1 MRMRS
6 RTPALALQARARRTP
21 LRVKIIA
28 WSFIPAAIILTAVAL
43 VTYYAYQQVTEDL
56 VVERDRELARLT
68 AVELANSLQDYPNLL
83 SAVAREVL
91 LPLASRDPSPPN
103 PLNSPDALIQD
114 ALAQARHRLVLFDG
128 GVFALN
134 HLGRV
139 MAAEPE
145 RPETI
150 GQDWSA
156 RPYFRR
162 LVATTGTPVF
172 SNILADGPGGE
183 EVIAVAV
190 PIVNDRGEFLGAMVG
205 MFRLGASAISPFYG
219 AILRLRLEQSGAA
232 YVVDDNGRAI
242 YASDPGQIGSDFS
255 THPVAP
261 EALSGRV
268 GAIRTRAVD
277 GRDILASFGPVPNT
291 NWSLVIEE
299 SWEALTQ
306 PSLVYGQF
314 LLALLAL
321 GVVIPAVV
329 VAIGVRRITG
339 PIAELVEA
347 SRQVAGGD
355 FGQTV
360 APNTGD
366 ELEDLADQFNRM
378 SAELKASY
386 IQLERDLAE
395 LKRIENELRRSE
407 ELYRTL
413 ARNFPN
419 GSVLLFDAD
428 LRYILADG
436 AGLVEVGLSKD
447 MLEGQTIWELFP
459 ADVTEVIE
467 PGYRAALAGEASVL
481 EVPFAGRMYTLHT
494 LPIRNERG
502 DIVAGMAMTQDI
514 TARKQTEAQLRAS
527 EAKLRALFAAMTDV
541 ILVLDAQGRYLNVAP
556 TNPALLYRP
565 PDELIGRTLHDVF
578 PADQAEMFLSHVQE
592 ALRTGQTV
600 NMEYSLPIAGREVW
614 FAASVSPMSDD
625 TVLMMARDTTER
637 RQAVAALRER
647 EEQYR
652 GIFESTTDGLFIN
665 SLDGQLVDFN
675 PAAAHMHG
683 YTMEEFRQLQP
694 SQFIHPDSLSI
705 FAQYLETVKSGQLF
719 RSQAVDIRKDGTPFH
734 VEVLGSGFNYRGQP
748 HTLAVVR
755 DISEQV
761 QAQEL
766 LERRVEER
774 TRELTTLLQV
784 SRNVAST
791 LDLEPLLGLILDQLK
806 AVIDYTGASIMV
818 VEGDV
823 VKYGAYRGP
832 APAQE
837 VLQTQFSIRGSM
849 TEQIVSHRQS
859 VIVPDVR
866 DDTPQARAFVKSQLA
881 RLDSTFGY
889 IRAWLGVPL
898 VVKEKTLG
906 VLSLHHSQPNTFSSQ
921 HAELAL
927 AFASHAAIAIEN
939 ARLFEAEQRRAE
951 QFRVINEVGRHI
963 TSILTVD
970 DLLAQ
975 TVRLIQ
981 ETFRY
986 YFTSVGLIEG
996 DEVVVKY
1003 GDPLRLPVGHAPGSG
1018 IIGWVAGTGEPSL
1031 VPDVR
1036 QDSRYVP
1043 SPSASR
1049 TRSELAVPIKSRGRV
1064 IGVLDVESDR
1074 VDAFDESDVAVV
1086 QLLANQ
1092 LGVAIENAR
1101 LYESEQ
1107 RRAEQFRVLA
1117 EVGRRITSILDVD
1130 QLLSET
1136 VQLMSQAFGYYHVG
1150 IAIIEGD
1157 MAIYR
1162 TGAGTLWEESPV
1174 PFQPPRLKVGQEG
1187 ITGWVAGTGE
1197 PLLVPDVSQDPRYV
1211 WLKGSQTRSEL
1222 ALPILAK
1229 DRTPAD
1235 GGRGQAPASG
1245 ARAQAIGVLDVQ
1257 SDRVNAFDQTDLV
1270 VLQSLAYQLAVAIEN
1285 ARLYEQAQQ
1294 LAALEE
1300 RQKLARELH
1309 DSVSQALYGIA
1320 LGAKTARALL
1330 NRDPAQVA
1338 QPLDYVLSLAEAG
1351 LVEMRALIFEL
1362 RPESL
1367 EMEGLVAA
1375 LTKQTASLH
1384 ARHHIEVQT
1393 AFGDEPRLPLAAKE
1407 ALYRI
1412 AQEAL
1417 NNIVKHAR
1425 ASRVEVR
1432 LELADGS
1439 VRLEIGDN
1447 GEGFDPQGEFP
1458 GHLGLRSMRERAEKA
1473 GGTLAVE
1480 STPGQGTRI
1489 LIRIP
1494 VDPSPLSS
1502 VRDPSTSLPTPSGRG
1517 LRRAGSAGQAK
1528 QQRR

>member
-1 MRMRS
+1 MRPGTR
-6 RTPALALQARARRTP
+6 RTPALARRVRGS

-56 VVERDRELARLT
+56 VIERDRELARLT
-68 AVELANSLQDYPNLL
+68 AVELANSLQDYPDLL
-83 SAVAREVL
+83 SAVAREFRIMH
-91 LPLASRDPSPPN
+91 AARDP
-103 PLNSPDALIQD
+103 AAQQGT
-114 ALAQARHRLVLFDG
+114 LAQARHRLVLFDA
-128 GVFALN
+128 GVFVLN
-134 HLGRV
+134 HLGQV
-139 MAAEPE
+139 VAAEPE
-145 RPETI
+145 RPETL
-150 GQDWSA
+150 GQDWST

-162 LVATTGTPVF
+162 LVGTTGDPVF
-172 SNILADGPGGE
+172 SNILADGPGGA

-190 PIVNDRGEFLGAMVG
+190 PIVNDRDEFLGAMVG

-219 AILRLRLEQSGAA
+219 AILRLRLEQRGDA

-242 YASDPGQIGSDFS
+242 YASDPDRIGSDFS
-255 THPVAP
+255 THPVSP
-261 EALSGRV
+261 DALSGRV
-268 GAIRTRAVD
+268 GAIRTRALD

-291 NWSLVIEE
+291 SWSLVIEE
-299 SWEALTQ
+299 NWEALTQ
-306 PSLVYGQF
+306 PSRVYGQF

-360 APNTGD
+360 SSNTGD

-386 IQLERDLAE
+386 AQLERDLAE
-395 LKRIENELRRSE
+395 LKRIEHELRRSE

-419 GSVLLFDAD
+419 GAVILFDDD

-436 AGLVEVGLSKD
+436 AGLAEIGLSKE
-447 MLEGQTIWELFP
+447 MLEGKTIWELFP
-459 ADVTEVIE
+459 ADVTEILE
-467 PGYRAALAGEASVL
+467 PRYRAALAGQASAF
-481 EVPFAGRMYTLHT
+481 EVPYAGSIYALHA
-494 LPIRNERG
+494 LPIRDERG
-502 DIVAGMAMTQDI
+502 EIVAGMAMTQDI

-527 EAKLRALFAAMTDV
+527 EAELRALFAAMTDV
-541 ILVLDAQGRYLNVAP
+541 ILVLDAQGRYLKVAP

-565 PDELIGRTLHDVF
+565 SDELIGRTLHDVF
-578 PADQAEMFLSHVQE
+578 PADQADMFLGHAQE

-625 TVLMMARDTTER
+625 TVLMVARDTTER
-637 RQAVAALRER
+637 RQAEAALRER

-665 SLDGQLVDFN
+665 TLDGQLVDFN

-683 YTMEEFRQLQP
+683 YTPEEFRQLQP
-694 SQFIHPDSLSI
+694 PQFIHPDSLHL
-705 FAQYLETVKSGQLF
+705 FAEYIEAVKSGQFF
-719 RSQAVDIRKDGTPFH
+719 RGQAVDIRKDGTPFH
-734 VEVLGSGFNYRGQP
+734 VEVLGSGFTYRGQP
-748 HTLAVVR
+748 HTLAVMR

-766 LERRVEER
+766 LEQRVEER
-774 TRELTTLLQV
+774 TRELQRRAEQFRVINEVGQRITSILAVDEILSQTVRLIRESFGRSAYHV
-784 SRNVAST
+784 HI
-791 LDLEPLLGLILDQLK
+791 GLIERSGVLSG
-806 AVIDYTGASIMV
+806 T
-818 VEGDV
+818 DV
-823 VKYGAYRGP
+823 VVYKATAGVWWDEPDCRCCSS
-832 APAQE
+832 
-837 VLQTQFSIRGSM
+837 LQLRVGLDGITGLAAGSG
-849 TEQIVSHRQS
+849 EPIL
-859 VIVPDVR
+859 VPDVSQEPR
-866 DDTPQARAFVKSQLA
+866 YIPVQDGQTGSELVLPLKVKGRVIGVLNVESERLNAFDESDVTVLQSLANQLA
-881 RLDSTFGY
+881 
-889 IRAWLGVPL
+889 V
-898 VVKEKTLG
+898 
-906 VLSLHHSQPNTFSSQ
+906 
-921 HAELAL
+921 
-927 AFASHAAIAIEN
+927 AIEN
-939 ARLFEAEQRRAE
+939 ARLFETEQRRAE
-951 QFRVINEVGRHI
+951 QFRAINEVGRHI

-970 DLLAQ
+970 ELLAQ

-986 YFTSVGLIEG
+986 YFTSVGLIDATA

-1003 GDPLRLPVGHAPGSG
+1003 GDPLRLRMGQEG
-1018 IIGWVAGTGEPSL
+1018 IIGWVAESGEPLL
-1031 VPDVR
+1031 VPDVS

-1043 SPSASR
+1043 SPSASQ
-1049 TRSELAVPIKSRGRV
+1049 TRSELAVPIKSRGQI

-1086 QLLANQ
+1086 QSLANQ

-1117 EVGRRITSILDVD
+1117 EVGRSITSILDVD
-1130 QLLSET
+1130 QLLSQT

-1150 IAIIEGD
+1150 IAMIEGD

-1162 TGAGTLWEESPV
+1162 TGAGTLWKEALV

-1187 ITGWVAGTGE
+1187 ITGWVAGSGE
-1197 PLLVPDVSQDPRYV
+1197 PLLVPDVSQDSRYV
-1211 WLKGSQTRSEL
+1211 WMEGSQTRSEL

-1229 DRTPAD
+1229 DRTPA
-1235 GGRGQAPASG
+1235 PG

-1270 VLQSLAYQLAVAIEN
+1270 VLQSLANQLAVAIEN

-1294 LAALEE
+1294 VAALEE

-1330 NRDPAQVA
+1330 DRDPTQVA

-1351 LVEMRALIFEL
+1351 LAEMRALIFEL

-1375 LTKQTASLH
+1375 LAKQTASLH

-1393 AFGDEPRLPLAAKE
+1393 AFGDEPRLPLPAKE

-1425 ASRVEVR
+1425 ASRVDVR

-1439 VRLEIGDN
+1439 VGLEIGDN
-1447 GEGFDPQGEFP
+1447 GVGFDPQGEFP
-1458 GHLGLRSMRERAEKA
+1458 GHLGLRSMRERVEKA

-1480 STPGQGTRI
+1480 SSPGQGTCIRV
-1489 LIRIP
+1489 RIP
-1494 VDPSPLSS
+1494 TDRNSGGSDARTTSTLS
-1502 VRDPSTSLPTPSGRG
+1502 
-1517 LRRAGSAGQAK
+1517 
-1528 QQRR
+1528 